1 MRGFVISNFFSYIVL
16 LLGRRIS
23 FVTARTPHLEVR
35 LSRFHCKAKV
45 RRPRRDNGKRE
56 LCFSLPSHRPSRAF
70 FLPLSPAILARKI
83 EGLNHAYLFPN
94 FSVPYRSQ
102 KPTGR
107 VLQPKKVRSI
117 TLLKNTTGPICSNVG

>member
-16 LLGRRIS
+16 LLGRRIL
-23 FVTARTPHLEVR
+23 FVTARTSHLEVR

-45 RRPRRDNGKRE
+45 RSPRGTMERGNSV
-56 LCFSLPSHRPSRAF
+56 SLSLPSRAF
-70 FLPLSPAILARKI
+70 FLPLSPAIFARKI
-83 EGLNHAYLFPN
+83 EGLNRAYLFPN

-117 TLLKNTTGPICSNVG
+117 KLLKSTTGPTCSNVG